1 MSTWQGGKKEWKTIT
16 KTHGAMKWLISSW
29 IIYFPEYADDLWP
42 EHKTIGENGELPVLW
57 DDDGDPIFPQ
67 RYDAFPL
74 PEDEL
79 ANKLIRSLIGTAQK
93 HSGWLWN

>member
-1 MSTWQGGKKEWKTIT
+1 MEDNNEN
-16 KTHGAMKWLISSW
+16 SW
-29 IIYFPEYADDLWP
+29 CDEMADFIMDNLFPEYADDLWP